1 MDFLIDGTNEKEI
14 IAINATRHGEL
25 IFKNLKGR
33 NYKVVNCMDE
43 KIAEGTLANDLCAV
57 DVPLCGIVFVK

>member
-1 MDFLIDGTNEKEI
+1 MDCLIDGTNEKEI

-33 NYKVVNCMDE
+33 NYKVVNCMVE
-43 KIAEGTLANDLCAV
+43 KIAEGTFANDLCAV
-57 DVPLCGIVFVK
+57 DVPICGIVFVK